1 MTKTFEQDGKKFLM
15 KGSNILTVEE
25 IKTAIDSLPEKEY
38 VSLRTWFSEK
48 DWEKWDRE
56 IVKDSEAGKLDFLI
70 QEALHE
76 KDRGTLRDL

>member
-1 MTKTFEQDGKKFLM
+1 MKKIEKNFCM
-15 KGSNILTVEE
+15 KGVNMLTVEE

-38 VSLRTWFSEK
+38 VSLRSWFSEK

-70 QEALHE
+70 QEALYE
-76 KDRGTLRDL
+76 KNRETLRDL

>member
-1 MTKTFEQDGKKFLM
+1 M
-15 KGSNILTVEE
+15 LTVEE

-38 VSLRTWFSEK
+38 VRLRSWFSAK

-76 KDRGTLRDL
+76 KNKGTLRDL